1 MVRRELLST
10 LRGWRAFLLLLLF
23 SGVTGAY
30 VITAW
35 PESLSDVTNIS
46 GINAASDVSRVIAR
60 NFSFGLLGAAL
71 LFVPAYAA
79 GAIVVERGATVGIFT
94 DRDILN
100 KLADSF
106 AARAH
111 LPVRDFMTPDPETLE
126 HDVPIAFGLNRM
138 MVGGC
143 RHIPI
148 LCEGRLAGMVS
159 VRNVLSF
166 LVERLGETQKADAL
180 A

>member
-1 MVRRELLST
+1 MKCPFCAHDNIEGEDQCVRCQADLTHAGDPSATPDIEHE
-10 LRGWRAFLLLLLF
+10 LF
-23 SGVTGAY
+23 SHPLGELVADDYLEVSPEVPVGEVVTRLEQG
-30 VITAW
+30 
-35 PESLSDVTNIS
+35 
-46 GINAASDVSRVIAR
+46 
-60 NFSFGLLGAAL
+60 GLHC
-71 LFVPAYAA
+71 
-79 GAIVVERGATVGIFT
+79 AIVVERGATVGIFT

-148 LCEGRLAGMVS
+148 LREGRLAGMVS